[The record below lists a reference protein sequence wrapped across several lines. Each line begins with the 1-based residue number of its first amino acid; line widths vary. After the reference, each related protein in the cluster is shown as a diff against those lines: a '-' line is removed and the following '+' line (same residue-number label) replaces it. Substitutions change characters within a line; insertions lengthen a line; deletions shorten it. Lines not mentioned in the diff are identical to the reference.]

1 MEVVPM
7 NPGRL
12 KHRIEIQ
19 EKKTIKDPVTKL
31 PTETFVTVYSCWAE
45 IEQPKGRKFFEA
57 AVAHLEYAIFFNIR
71 YKEGIKPGMVVCLNE
86 KKYEIE
92 EVKQDLQYKRW
103 TTLQCREV
111 I

>member
-1 MEVVPM
+1 M
-7 NPGRL
+7 NPGKLR
-12 KHRIEIQ
+12 HRIQIK
-19 EKKTIKDPVTKL
+19 EKQIVRDPVTKL
-31 PTETFVTVYSCWAE
+31 QKETLVTFHECWAE

-86 KKYEIE
+86 KTYEIE

-111 I
+111 V

>member
-1 MEVVPM
+1 M

-45 IEQPKGRKFFEA
+45 IEQPTGRRFFEA
-57 AVAHLEYAIFFNIR
+57 AVAHLEYAVFFHIR
-71 YKEGIKPGMVVCLNE
+71 YCEGIKPGMYVKFGDTTYL
-86 KKYEIE
+86 IE
-92 EVKQDLQYKRW
+92 QVRPDLHRKRT
-103 TTLQCREV
+103 TTLQCKEV
-111 I
+111 V